1 MKSKSK
7 KRILALVLSM
17 VLMLSTGISAMA
29 EGEAAN
35 GKTDGTTA
43 EKTEPAA
50 ENQEVQEGSGETP
63 DGEKPEELQ
72 EVAEAQTQ
80 TDGSQ
85 ESGTEEIISE
95 AADLYQDFQD
105 ENGNV
110 ITTIHAY
117 VPEGAFQAKADQITM
132 QAKLLDQESDDYIKG
147 MIEEKLPENSYLGGY
162 VLYEVNFMVDGVI
175 TEPAKAITLTI
186 EGSGLSV
193 TDLSRTKAFRYDPA
207 DPDVDG
213 DKDELVEM
221 GQKAN
226 VLTYLA
232 ENGIGEDQ
240 LSTYEYSELDVQ
252 KEIAHQIGFNTWKST
267 IYGCYTEAYS
277 AEYTFSQEVNGAAVN
292 VTAPEG
298 AFPTAVE
305 NVSFAAAAVTEEQDA
320 LIQDQLAAKA
330 EGLGQEVKGYQAYDL
345 SFTVNGEEVQPQV
358 PVTVSFENTGLS
370 TEEANGTQNFQLD
383 EEAGAVNDL
392 EGSADNGTAAMTLSQ
407 MGTVGYW
414 AYGDAAADED
424 GSKDDADVDDTVVP
438 GDETETPT
446 ETPTDTPDDPE
457 QDQTDVEIEDDTE
470 EDSNLT
476 DDSEDQIQEDGE
488 EDKTEEGDLED
499 DADEADETDKE
510 DVTEKEDAEL
520 AEDAETEKDTTA
532 SGEETEE
539 DSSKEESKETE
550 EDIEDTEE
558 DQEEKEDDSQD
569 GKGQDVEEEDG
580 QEDDSKDKDTDTL
593 TLKEEAEEK
602 DTAKENAQEKEE
614 VKELTYEDDSVV
626 VTVSA
631 EKDGVI
637 PKGAELSVTP
647 IEKTEITKDMSAE
660 EKAEAE
666 KMNEQ
671 YAFTEEKLQE
681 ESEAKDETME
691 GFLAYDICFLVDG
704 EEVEPS
710 GEVQVVLDFKEAAI
724 PEGVS
729 EDTAI
734 TVKHLRED
742 ETAQDGVVVEDMT
755 EKSEVQITD
764 NSKVE
769 KVELRTDSF
778 SIYTLSWGNG
788 RNLSI
793 TVVDTNGREIG
804 TKQTRTLESNSATVE
819 EIAAEF
825 ATPSGYEFKE
835 ARVGSRWTGAT
846 KIKELRYYNN
856 ANQYRTIN
864 LSSNGAASF
873 SNWTNVDRKTVY
885 FVYSMLPG
893 TISTADTS
901 DIIQLNLFDYVLDS
915 DGNQTYNETNDTD
928 NGYRGDD
935 TGIDEGHAFKF
946 QSYGGG
952 RSENSINKSGGN
964 STNPNIVESK
974 LVDGFP
980 KLNPYKRDS
989 DGKSLAYLFDTTP
1002 IDGVKSVHT
1011 GLTNLFIYNQGTGY
1025 YSYDSNENYAYL
1037 NLEEN
1042 PDNKNFTVYNTTAN
1056 DGDDNHSQ
1064 FFPFTKYSVAN
1075 GAARG
1080 PKTGVDLDCNSEQN
1094 HYFGMTMETTFV
1106 QPRGGMI
1113 NGRDMIFSFS
1123 GDDDVWVYI
1132 DGVLVLDIGG
1142 SHSAI
1147 NGTIN
1152 FNTGEVTV
1160 NGTTKSL
1167 AGILRAGG
1175 VSEDKLSGNT
1185 LKNYRDFTM
1194 NFFYLERGNYDSNC
1208 KLEFN
1213 LASIPSQS
1221 VMVTKDVT
1229 NESGES
1235 VDYTSNIEFLFEI
1248 SYEGQV
1254 YRKQDY
1260 QIWKDGQNTGKTG
1273 TTNDQGEFVLKNGES
1288 AVFPELNVQS
1298 GYEVKE
1304 KGAYLNGYKVTIDGT
1319 TVTDAQGTA
1328 ISSGTQL
1335 VGDVPVLVFHNQID
1349 NTATLSI
1356 EKQLE
1361 SGVSDPNKDFTMKVH
1376 IDGEEYQGT
1385 YSIYQ
1390 GTTKIKDGKTD
1401 NGQIVLKAD
1410 QHIEITGLPYGVKF
1424 EVEEV
1429 LDGSYLPTY
1438 TVSGSVYNILLPNE
1452 NDESNEVN
1460 SASGNMAGNAKV
1472 TVTNKK
1478 VVVDSG
1484 TTELTVTKTWENG
1497 TDDIRP
1503 NAIQVTLYQDNNNNG
1518 IKDEGD
1524 AKVEIQGTT
1533 NPITLN
1539 ADKHWTHTWY
1549 NLPADTNF
1557 VVEEAEINDG
1567 ELDDF
1572 TASYNLISDFEFEEQ
1587 GRITTCSNITY
1598 NIGQNN
1604 MLLVKL
1610 TQNAG
1615 YILWTP
1621 VDLGLTEQEVK
1632 DIAAELKTKG
1642 LSGSGNLNL
1651 DNLVYVYG
1659 DTNQYMTGVT
1669 LKKLDTGWQLKFEA
1683 KSAWSMFWHLQ
1694 YDRTIEAGITNNL
1707 NTDKTINIPVKKVW
1721 KGDQNQYDF
1730 EDVTVQLYKN
1740 GSSEGAPVKI
1750 RRSDNWEYT
1759 FENLP
1764 YYGKDGDKYIVNEY
1778 SIEET
1783 HVGSLSMNDI
1793 DWIFVDISW
1802 NANDGFIITNNVPKK
1817 WVITKVSST
1826 NNDLIL
1832 EGAEFTLTLQ
1842 EDSNQKYYGRS
1853 YGDGT
1858 VGWWDNQEEIGNLE
1872 TELKFIPDGTYLLEE
1887 TKAPV
1892 GYQKSTVTW
1901 TIEIKDLQVTKIT
1914 DNNGDEVEK
1923 EPSKT
1928 RALVEVDEYR
1938 YENTPLYELPSAGG
1952 PGIFLYMIG
1961 GTLLLIA
1968 GSLMI
1973 YINRRKG
1980 VLEK

>member
-132 QAKLLDQESDDYIKG
+132 QAKLLDQESDNYIKG

-221 GQKAN
+221 GQKAD

-252 KEIAHQIGFNTWKST
+252 EEIAHQIGFNTWKST

-330 EGLGQEVKGYQAYDL
+330 EGLGQEVKDYEAYDL

-392 EGSADNGTAAMTLSQ
+392 EGSADDGTAAMTLSQ

-438 GDETETPT
+438 GDDTETPAETPT
-446 ETPTDTPDDPE
+446 ETPDDPE
-457 QDQTDVEIEDDTE
+457 QDQTDAEIEDDTE

-539 DSSKEESKETE
+539 NSSKEESKETE

-580 QEDDSKDKDTDTL
+580 QEDDSKDKDANGL

-602 DTAKENAQEKEE
+602 DTAKEDAQEKEE

-710 GEVQVVLDFKEAAI
+710 GEVQVVLDFKKAAI

-729 EDTAI
+729 EDTEV
-734 TVKHLRED
+734 TVKHLKED
-742 ETAQDGVVVEDMT
+742 TDAEDGIVVEDMT
-755 EKSEVQITD
+755 EVADIQATEEAE
-764 NSKVE
+764 VE
-769 KVELRTDSF
+769 KILLTADSF
-778 SIYTLSWGNG
+778 STFTIQWGSSSSNK
-788 RNLSI
+788 I
-793 TVVDTNGREIG
+793 TVHYVDAQGTEIQG
-804 TKQTRTLESNSATVE
+804 TTSRKQEVN
-819 EIAAEF
+819 
-825 ATPSGYEFKE
+825 
-835 ARVGSRWTGAT
+835 TG
-846 KIKELRYYNN
+846 KNVK
-856 ANQYRTIN
+856 
-864 LSSNGAASF
+864 LSDYA
-873 SNWTNVDRKTVY
+873 
-885 FVYSMLPG
+885 G
-893 TISTADTS
+893 TISGYTYQGAHVNRHTGTEVYSVKYSRNADTRWTYKTKANGGDNAWNVSGERHVYLVYKVS
-901 DIIQLNLFDYVLDS
+901 DELTTVTTIDNESAGITMSMKNYDSAAAGLSDSIGGGYGNGSVKQNLLNSKL
-915 DGNQTYNETNDTD
+915 Q
-928 NGYRGDD
+928 NGYPVTKNGTSLRTLFSNGETVNHLFRKD
-935 TGIDEGHAFKF
+935 IYDE
-946 QSYGGG
+946 
-952 RSENSINKSGGN
+952 
-964 STNPNIVESK
+964 
-974 LVDGFP
+974 
-980 KLNPYKRDS
+980 
-989 DGKSLAYLFDTTP
+989 
-1002 IDGVKSVHT
+1002 
-1011 GLTNLFIYNQGTGY
+1011 TGY
-1025 YSYDSNENYAYL
+1025 YEYSSFENYAYL
-1037 NLEEN
+1037 N
-1042 PDNKNFTVYNTTAN
+1042 DNGNFTVYDQIGTPEHGGAYYFKRGNFMPYNRIEAGKYATDNCNLYDEDGNPLDTSHPRYEERLYKTQGTN
-1056 DGDDNHSQ
+1056 D
-1064 FFPFTKYSVAN
+1064 F
-1075 GAARG
+1075 
-1080 PKTGVDLDCNSEQN
+1080 
-1094 HYFGMTMETTFV
+1094 YFGMYMEVNFLQPKGGKAIHTNASTNETTTS
-1106 QPRGGMI
+1106 
-1113 NGRDMIFSFS
+1113 DMIYEFN
-1123 GDDDVWVYI
+1123 GDDDLWVFI
-1132 DGVLVLDIGG
+1132 DNVLVLDIGG
-1142 SHSAI
+1142 IHDAHSGYINFATGKVHVQLTKNNSVDTTITELYRNAKVFPDGSTWDEEKVSNYFDGNTFKDYTNHVLKMFYMERGAGASNLHMKFNLQTVPSGAIEVTKELTNTDKEKYANVEFAFQVYAQKITGYDADGNEVYGNDYETLANDPTGESEIQAVYKGTETLIEFKDDVKIGDDSYDDVFYLKPGQTAQFTGLQNNRKYYVVEVGVNAKEYDEIII
-1147 NGTIN
+1147 NGTTIKSYDENEQESSKIENIESGKEAVYERPAIVFQNSCSAYNKKELQITKTMKAGQTTDDTFTFKIWLENTEGNAWAAYQGNYYLTQMVDGERVYYHYDNNNKLVAYTGDEESLVCGTTTDGTISGVPVGYTVAITQLLSGTSFKVEEIN
-1152 FNTGEVTV
+1152 LGDEYFDYVKTITAGTCGESENEALEGADGEILLGKNAEITVENRKRVNELKIKKVDSENSTKNLSGAVFKLQKWDEAKEEFVDVFKNDKVWEITTDDTGMVVFSDLE
-1160 NGTTKSL
+1160 NGTYQVVETIAPEGYVLPDNSSFSITL
-1167 AGILRAGG
+1167 PY
-1175 VSEDKLSGNT
+1175 EDVTDSTIQVDPNSQ
-1185 LKNYRDFTM
+1185 
-1194 NFFYLERGNYDSNC
+1194 LENGSY
-1208 KLEFN
+1208 
-1213 LASIPSQS
+1213 S
-1221 VMVTKDVT
+1221 VVTKTVT
-1229 NESGES
+1229 NEKKDWEIIKRS
-1235 VDYTSNIEFLFEI
+1235 TSDDDLYIGGAKFEL
-1248 SYEGQV
+1248 
-1254 YRKQDY
+1254 R
-1260 QIWKDGQNTGKTG
+1260 
-1273 TTNDQGEFVLKNGES
+1273 
-1288 AVFPELNVQS
+1288 
-1298 GYEVKE
+1298 
-1304 KGAYLNGYKVTIDGT
+1304 
-1319 TVTDAQGTA
+1319 
-1328 ISSGTQL
+1328 
-1335 VGDVPVLVFHNQID
+1335 
-1349 NTATLSI
+1349 
-1356 EKQLE
+1356 
-1361 SGVSDPNKDFTMKVH
+1361 
-1376 IDGEEYQGT
+1376 
-1385 YSIYQ
+1385 
-1390 GTTKIKDGKTD
+1390 KTD
-1401 NGQIVLKAD
+1401 
-1410 QHIEITGLPYGVKF
+1410 
-1424 EVEEV
+1424 
-1429 LDGSYLPTY
+1429 
-1438 TVSGSVYNILLPNE
+1438 
-1452 NDESNEVN
+1452 
-1460 SASGNMAGNAKV
+1460 
-1472 TVTNKK
+1472 
-1478 VVVDSG
+1478 
-1484 TTELTVTKTWENG
+1484 
-1497 TDDIRP
+1497 
-1503 NAIQVTLYQDNNNNG
+1503 
-1518 IKDEGD
+1518 
-1524 AKVEIQGTT
+1524 
-1533 NPITLN
+1533 
-1539 ADKHWTHTWY
+1539 
-1549 NLPADTNF
+1549 
-1557 VVEEAEINDG
+1557 
-1567 ELDDF
+1567 
-1572 TASYNLISDFEFEEQ
+1572 
-1587 GRITTCSNITY
+1587 SNITY
-1598 NIGQNN
+1598 YGQSQQNTGIVFWYSSPERTEAAKIEQSAIAPGIYQ
-1604 MLLVKL
+1604 LVE
-1610 TQNAG
+1610 TAAPNG
-1615 YILWTP
+1615 YTLS
-1621 VDLGLTEQEVK
+1621 TE
-1632 DIAAELKTKG
+1632 
-1642 LSGSGNLNL
+1642 
-1651 DNLVYVYG
+1651 
-1659 DTNQYMTGVT
+1659 
-1669 LKKLDTGWQLKFEA
+1669 
-1683 KSAWSMFWHLQ
+1683 
-1694 YDRTIEAGITNNL
+1694 
-1707 NTDKTINIPVKKVW
+1707 
-1721 KGDQNQYDF
+1721 
-1730 EDVTVQLYKN
+1730 
-1740 GSSEGAPVKI
+1740 
-1750 RRSDNWEYT
+1750 
-1759 FENLP
+1759 
-1764 YYGKDGDKYIVNEY
+1764 
-1778 SIEET
+1778 
-1783 HVGSLSMNDI
+1783 
-1793 DWIFVDISW
+1793 
-1802 NANDGFIITNNVPKK
+1802 
-1817 WVITKVSST
+1817 
-1826 NNDLIL
+1826 
-1832 EGAEFTLTLQ
+1832 
-1842 EDSNQKYYGRS
+1842 
-1853 YGDGT
+1853 
-1858 VGWWDNQEEIGNLE
+1858 
-1872 TELKFIPDGTYLLEE
+1872 
-1887 TKAPV
+1887 
-1892 GYQKSTVTW
+1892 TW
-1901 TIEIKDLQVTKIT
+1901 TITVGQ
-1914 DNNGDEVEK
+1914 NG
-1923 EPSKT
+1923 
-1928 RALVEVDEYR
+1928 ALVSVQGIEAENKSEENNKTICYFD
-1938 YENTPLYELPSAGG
+1938 NTPLYELPSAGG